1 MADVIEIG
9 KQKMHSN
16 GYFPGK
22 PLSTLHEFYLTG
34 EISTADDYVEWFDAM
49 RHASET
55 DVIKFYIN
63 SIGGDLFTAIQ
74 FLRVLHDTD
83 ATVVCSV
90 EGACMRSEEHTSE
103 LQSH

>member
-55 DVIKFYIN
+55 DVIK
-63 SIGGDLFTAIQ
+63 IGRAH
-74 FLRVLHDTD
+74 V
-83 ATVVCSV
+83 
-90 EGACMRSEEHTSE
+90 
-103 LQSH
+103 